1 MKMLFRN
8 YFIALCLVFMTA
20 IAFISIGCGR
30 KNVEAIPPKQSVDIS
45 EPTKMPVNSNQANK
59 NQNMN
64 QSKLTTVTPGNWGAT
79 GISVVVEENGVKVEF
94 DCAVGEIKE
103 KLTVSENGE
112 FKADGTFTRESFGP
126 IRDDNMPKPQPARYE
141 GKISGDTMT
150 LKVSLTER
158 KETIGDYALERDK
171 FARLRKCQ

>member
-1 MKMLFRN
+1 MLSRN
-8 YFIALCLVFMTA
+8 HLVALCLVFMTA
-20 IAFISIGCGR
+20 IVSISVGCGR
-30 KNVEAIPPKQSVDIS
+30 KNVETMPPKQSLEVS
-45 EPTKMPVNSNQANK
+45 EPTKTPVNSNRENK

-64 QSKLTTVTPGNWGAT
+64 QSKSTTISPENWGAT
-79 GISVVVEENGVKVEF
+79 GIAVLVEENGVKIEF

-103 KLTVSENGE
+103 KLTINENGE

-126 IRDDNMPKPQPARYE
+126 IREDNMPKPQSARYE

-150 LKVSLTER
+150 LNVILTDK
-158 KETIGDYALERDK
+158 KEKIGDYTLERGK

>member
-1 MKMLFRN
+1 MKMLFKN
-8 YFIALCLVFMTA
+8 YFTALCLIFFIA
-20 IAFISIGCGR
+20 IVFISVGCGR
-30 KNVEAIPPKQSVDIS
+30 KNVDAMPPKQSLEVS
-45 EPTKMPVNSNQANK
+45 EPTKIPVNSNLG

-64 QSKLTTVTPGNWGAT
+64 GTKSTTASTENWGAT
-79 GISVVVEENGVKVEF
+79 GIAVVVEEKGVKIEF

-103 KLTVSENGE
+103 KLSVNENGE

-126 IRDDNMPKPQPARYE
+126 IRDDNMPKPQPAHYE

-150 LKVSLTER
+150 LKVSLTEK
-158 KETIGDYALERDK
+158 KETIGDYTLERNK